1 LKQFNRYNDKF
12 KKTCMKK
19 FLLVA
24 LVFTTITATS
34 QTVTRKVGL
43 AKGQQLQQ
51 QSHVKMNMTQEM
63 MGQSMEIKMESDITN
78 LVEVKNAAANSY
90 EVANTIKKVLMNMNA
105 MGQDMKFD
113 SDKKEDMDGQMG
125 QAFKGKIGVP
135 REFTVNSE
143 GIVTSLQNKAE
154 KTEEA
159 GGMMGGM
166 MSGAMGDAEEKEGS
180 AFNSLANIPAKGI
193 KVGES
198 WSDSAT
204 DENGK
209 TFTTYTL
216 KQVSGGDGLVTLS
229 SNSAIS
235 RELEQQGMTMQM
247 DMKGTTTGEY
257 TFDVATGII
266 KSRKAT
272 TKATGTIDVAGQSVP
287 VNIETTVSSTIN
299 KK

>member
-1 LKQFNRYNDKF
+1 
-12 KKTCMKK
+12 MKK

-24 LVFTTITATS
+24 FMFSVIVATG

-43 AKGQQLQQ
+43 AKGQQLEQL
-51 QSHVKMNMTQEM
+51 SHVKMNMTQEM

-78 LVEVKNAAANSY
+78 VVEVKDAAANSF
-90 EVANTIKKVLMNMNA
+90 EVANTVKKVLMNMNA

-125 QAFKGKIGVP
+125 QAFKGRIGIP
-135 REFTVNSE
+135 REFTVNKD
-143 GIVTSLQNKAE
+143 GIITSLKNKSDN
-154 KTEEA
+154 KEEA

-166 MSGAMGDAEEKEGS
+166 MTGAMSEGEEKEGS
-180 AFNSLANIPAKGI
+180 SFNSLANIPVKGI

-198 WSDSAT
+198 WNDSTT
-204 DENGK
+204 DDNGK

-216 KQVSGGDGLVTLS
+216 KEVNGGNGLVTLS
-229 SNSAIS
+229 ANSDIS
-235 RELEQQGMTMQM
+235 RQMEQQGMSMQM
-247 DMKGTTTGEY
+247 DMKATTIGQY

-272 TKATGTIDVAGQSVP
+272 TKATGTIDVAGQSLP
-287 VNIETTVSSTIN
+287 VNFETTVESTIN
-299 KK
+299 NK

>member
-1 LKQFNRYNDKF
+1 
-12 KKTCMKK
+12 MKK

-24 LVFTTITATS
+24 LLFNVMLVSA

-43 AKGQQLQQ
+43 IKGQQLEQ
-51 QSHVKMNMTQEM
+51 QSRIKVLMTQEA
-63 MGQSMEIKMESDITN
+63 MGQSMEIKMDGDITN
-78 LVEVKNAAANSY
+78 VVEVKDAAASSF
-90 EVANTIKKVLMNMNA
+90 EVANTLKKVLMNMNA
-105 MGQDMKFD
+105 MGQDMTFD

-135 REFTVNSE
+135 REFTVDKQ
-143 GIVTSLQNKAE
+143 GVITTIKNKAE
-154 KTEEA
+154 KTEDP

-166 MSGAMGDAEEKEGS
+166 VSGAMGSGEEKEGA
-180 AFNSLANIPAKGI
+180 AFNSLANIPSKGV

-198 WSDSAT
+198 WSDST
-204 DENGK
+204 SDDSGK

-216 KQVSGGDGLVTLS
+216 KEVNGGDGLVTLS
-229 SNSAIS
+229 ANTAIS
-235 RELEQQGMTMQM
+235 RELEQQGMAVQM
-247 DMKGTTTGEY
+247 EMTGTTVGQY

-272 TKATGTIDVAGQSVP
+272 TKSSGTIEVAGQSVP
-287 VNIETTVSSTIN
+287 VNIETTVESTVN

>member
-1 LKQFNRYNDKF
+1 
-12 KKTCMKK
+12 
-19 FLLVA
+19 
-24 LVFTTITATS
+24 
-34 QTVTRKVGL
+34 
-43 AKGQQLQQ
+43 
-51 QSHVKMNMTQEM
+51 
-63 MGQSMEIKMESDITN
+63 
-78 LVEVKNAAANSY
+78 
-90 EVANTIKKVLMNMNA
+90 MNMNA

-113 SDKKEDMDGQMG
+113 SDKKEDMDGQLG

-135 REFTVNSE
+135 REFTVSNQ
-143 GIVTSLQNKAE
+143 GIITALKS
-154 KTEEA
+154 KTEKKDDG

-180 AFNSLANIPAKGI
+180 AFHSLANIPSKGV

-198 WSDSAT
+198 WTDSTT
-204 DENGK
+204 DDNGK
-209 TFTTYTL
+209 TLTTYTL
-216 KQVSGGDGLVTLS
+216 KEVNGGNGVVTLS

-247 DMKGTTTGEY
+247 EMKGTTTGEY
-257 TFDVATGII
+257 TFEVATGIV

-287 VNIETTVSSTIN
+287 VNIETTVLSTIN

>member
-1 LKQFNRYNDKF
+1 
-12 KKTCMKK
+12 MKK

-24 LVFTTITATS
+24 LVFSTIMAS
-34 QTVTRKVGL
+34 AQTVTRKIGL
-43 AKGQQLQQ
+43 TKGQQLEQ

-78 LVEVKNAAANSY
+78 LVEVKNAASNTY

-113 SDKKEDMDGQMG
+113 SDKKEDMDGQLG

-135 REFTVNSE
+135 REFTVNNE
-143 GIVTSLQNKAE
+143 GIITSLKNKSEQKNEA
-154 KTEEA
+154 A

-166 MSGAMGDAEEKEGS
+166 MTMGDSEEKEGA
-180 AFNSLANIPAKGI
+180 AFNSLANIPAKGVKI
-193 KVGES
+193 GES
-198 WSDSAT
+198 WSDST
-204 DENGK
+204 SDENGK

-216 KQVSGGDGLVTLS
+216 KEVNGGNGVVTLS

-247 DMKGTTTGEY
+247 EMKGTTTGEY
-257 TFDVATGII
+257 TFDVATGIV

-272 TKATGTIDVAGQSVP
+272 TKAAGTIDVAGQSVH